1 MGWALL
7 VVTTRQHHPQ
17 QVIPYIPYI
26 PDKFAL
32 VLEKQEQAK
41 SRKTH
46 GSLSKTAPPVR
57 PIGRSAG
64 TEDKPVRYLCLIY
77 LDESQLAALPAKDM
91 DVLNQRHLQ
100 YNEELLDR
108 GVFIEAEALQPA
120 ADTTC
125 VRVRNGKASLTDGP
139 YAETKEMV
147 AGFYLIEARDLND
160 AIQVASR
167 LPAAPLGVVEV
178 RPCRDLEVAGVP
190 HKASRKTRVTN

>member
-1 MGWALL
+1 M
-7 VVTTRQHHPQ
+7 
-17 QVIPYIPYI
+17 
-26 PDKFAL
+26 
-32 VLEKQEQAK
+32 
-41 SRKTH
+41 
-46 GSLSKTAPPVR
+46 
-57 PIGRSAG
+57 
-64 TEDKPVRYLCLIY
+64 RYLCLIY
-77 LDESQLAALPAKDM
+77 LDERQLAALPANDM

-125 VRVRNGKASLTDGP
+125 VRVRNGKVSLTDGP

-190 HKASRKTRVTN
+190 DVGKLLSVSLPSTSVFVGSTSARILSPGCTYCASRMPFHDDVSEP